1 MASQPTQ
8 VLLIED
14 NPGDADVIRLR
25 LVEAGN
31 AVNVSC
37 VNRLADALEFLSA
50 KQPAVVLLDLNLP
63 DSHGSETFRK
73 VMEKAPGVPVVILS
87 GLEDEKLASKAIH
100 QGVQDYL
107 LKGDLTSRNLE
118 RAMRYAIERQ
128 AMLRSLEISRKQQI
142 EFKNQFLS
150 HVSHELRTPLTCIH
164 QYVSL
169 LFDGLVGAVS
179 PEQHDHLQT
188 ILKSVNQLHAM
199 IRDLLEATRAESG
212 KVRIEPRCLVL
223 ADLARQSVAMLR
235 PLALQKNITLEVEA
249 DLDIPLVYADP
260 DRILGVLV
268 NLIDNA
274 IKFTEPG
281 GAVTVKV
288 NLLETDSEFAYV
300 SVVDTGRGIAGEAL
314 PLIFERLY
322 QDPDSVDGNRS
333 GLGLGLYIAKELVT
347 LHGGRIWVASV
358 PGDGST
364 FSFSLPLYSLPR
376 LLAPVITHDNQ
387 LRDSIVLVRV
397 DLVPRSPLARGN
409 WKEVC
414 HESLELLRRCVYLD
428 KDLVLSPMSG
438 SGSEETFYVV
448 ASTDMERVQIMTARV
463 LEQLGALPL
472 LKSSGT
478 VRVTA
483 APVTIESNA
492 ATPLDQ
498 QVEALAKNITAMITF
513 DLGDKHMTNR
523 KRGQPNVN

>member
-1 MASQPTQ
+1 
-8 VLLIED
+8 
-14 NPGDADVIRLR
+14 
-25 LVEAGN
+25 
-31 AVNVSC
+31 
-37 VNRLADALEFLSA
+37 
-50 KQPAVVLLDLNLP
+50 
-63 DSHGSETFRK
+63 
-73 VMEKAPGVPVVILS
+73 
-87 GLEDEKLASKAIH
+87 
-100 QGVQDYL
+100 
-107 LKGDLTSRNLE
+107 
-118 RAMRYAIERQ
+118 
-128 AMLRSLEISRKQQI
+128 
-142 EFKNQFLS
+142 
-150 HVSHELRTPLTCIH
+150 
-164 QYVSL
+164 
-169 LFDGLVGAVS
+169 
-179 PEQHDHLQT
+179 
-188 ILKSVNQLHAM
+188 
-199 IRDLLEATRAESG
+199 
-212 KVRIEPRCLVL
+212 
-223 ADLARQSVAMLR
+223 MLR
-235 PLALQKNITLEVEA
+235 PLARQRNIRLEVEA

-281 GAVTVKV
+281 GAVTVKISS
-288 NLLETDSEFAYV
+288 LETDSEFAYV
-300 SVVDTGRGIAGEAL
+300 SVVDSGRGIAVEAL